1 MKHLVQAAI
10 EKTLA
15 QLKAQGLL
23 SFSELP
29 SFTVD
34 APKNPEHGDYA
45 VNVAMMLAKPERK
58 KPRDIAQAI
67 ADNLVDEAGAVASVE
82 IAGPGFLNFR
92 LSERV
97 IQRTARDVLSRAEEW
112 GRSSPSGKKVLV
124 EFISA
129 NPTGPLHLGHAR
141 GAYVGDAVA
150 RLLEAAGHDVTRE
163 FYLNDYGKQV
173 ETLGRSVHAR
183 YRQLFGEE
191 VSLEKGEY
199 PADYV
204 IDIAKVLKEE
214 DGERW
219 LGKGEEEWMDR
230 CVEVGIRE
238 NLKAIQRTLASLDIR
253 FDVWASEKALHES
266 GKVRAIVDEYVAAG
280 KTYEAERARG
290 TEDKVRHAGSK
301 ASQFAGQQKGG
312 TFLVT
317 SEHGDEE
324 DRVILR
330 PDGSPVYL
338 TADLAYHKEKFDRG
352 FDRMIDVWGADH
364 AGHVA
369 RIRGGM
375 EALGLDA
382 TRLDFLLVQIVRLM
396 RGGEEVRISKRSGE
410 LYELKELVDEVGA
423 DAVRFIF
430 LMRSPTAQF
439 DFDLELAQQQSS
451 QNPVFYVQ
459 YGHAR
464 TVNVMKKAEEK
475 GVAFAGEGAL
485 TDAQLAELTLPE
497 ERAMLKKIAA
507 FPEVVQGAAEALEP
521 HRVLYYCQ
529 DLIAD
534 FHGYFTKYRH
544 SARIVSDDAAKTQ
557 GRLALV
563 AALRRTLKNALG
575 ILGIEAPEYM
585 QSPAGEEAEHEDG
598 ATDSPPS
605 QSGA

>member
-10 EKTLA
+10 EKTLQ
-15 QLKAQGLL
+15 QLKARGALAL
-23 SFSELP
+23 AEVPSFS
-29 SFTVD
+29 VD

-45 VNVAMMLAKPERK
+45 VNVAMILAKPEKK
-58 KPRDIAQAI
+58 KPRDIAQALV
-67 ADNLVDEAGAVASVE
+67 DNLVDDESAIASVE

-92 LSERV
+92 LSDRV
-97 IQRTARDVLSRAEEW
+97 LQRAARHVLLAGQEW
-112 GRSSPSGKKVLV
+112 GRSPSSGKKVLV
-124 EFISA
+124 EFVSA

-150 RLLEAAGHDVTRE
+150 RLLEAAGHEVTRE
-163 FYLNDYGKQV
+163 FYVNDFGKQV

-183 YRQLFGEE
+183 YRQLFGQE
-191 VSLEKGEY
+191 VTLEQGEY

-204 IDIAKVLKEE
+204 IDIAKTLKQE
-214 DGERW
+214 DGDKW
-219 LGKGEEEWMDR
+219 LEAPPEAWMPR
-230 CVEVGIRE
+230 CVDVGIRE
-238 NLKAIQRTLASLDIR
+238 NLKNIRRTLESLDIR
-253 FDVWASEKALHES
+253 FDVWGSEKGLHEA
-266 GKVRAIVDEYVAAG
+266 GRVRAVVDEYVACG

-301 ASQFAGQQKGG
+301 AAQFSVQQKGG

-317 SEHGDEE
+317 SEYGDEE

-330 PDGSPVYL
+330 PDGTPVYL

-375 EALGLDA
+375 QALGMDDKK
-382 TRLDFLLVQIVRLM
+382 LDFLLVQIVRLM

-410 LYELKELVDEVGA
+410 LYELEELAAEVGK
-423 DAVRFIF
+423 DSVRFIF
-430 LMRSPTAQF
+430 LMRSPNAQF

-464 TVNVMKKAEEK
+464 MVNVMKKAEEK
-475 GVAFAGEGAL
+475 GTSFVGEAAV
-485 TDAQLAELTLPE
+485 TDAQLATLVLDE

-507 FPEVVQGAAEALEP
+507 FPEVVQGAAEVLEP

-544 SARIVSDDAAKTQ
+544 SERIVSDDKDKTQ

-585 QSPAGEEAEHEDG
+585 QSPTGEEAEHEEG
-598 ATDSPPS
+598 A
-605 QSGA
+605 